1 MPDDDELTMEAEAR
15 RYEQI
20 RSLERELARKD
31 SEITA
36 AKEELKDLNK
46 EWDAILT
53 RLRAAAR
60 NEGDLPLF
68 MGEQDAGP
76 ESDRPSA

>member
-1 MPDDDELTMEAEAR
+1 MADDENLTMETEAR

-20 RSLERELARKD
+20 RALERELAEKD
-31 SEITA
+31 GEAKA
-36 AKEELKDLNK
+36 AREDLKDLQK
-46 EWDAILT
+46 EWDGILT

-68 MGEQDAGP
+68 AGESG
-76 ESDRPSA
+76 